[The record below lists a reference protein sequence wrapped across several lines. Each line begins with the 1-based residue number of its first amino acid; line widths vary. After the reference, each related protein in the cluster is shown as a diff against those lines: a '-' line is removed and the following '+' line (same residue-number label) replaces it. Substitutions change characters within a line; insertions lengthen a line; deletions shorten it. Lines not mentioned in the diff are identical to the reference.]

1 LGRPYSKD
9 STLNDIQDTL
19 IGKIMLKVVKSAMN
33 KMLKAT
39 DDPTMRLMVE
49 KSALEMPLRSMK
61 MAGGVSNK
69 KLEGIVALA
78 NGKVLSGIGKLLS
91 K

>member
-1 LGRPYSKD
+1 MGTKAQITGNLLKIILRVSQHLLR
-9 STLNDIQDTL
+9 SLQSL
-19 IGKIMLKVVKSAMN
+19 IHNIMMI
-33 KMLKAT
+33 
-39 DDPTMRLMVE
+39 E
-49 KSALEMPLRSMK
+49 KSTTEMPLRSMK
-61 MAGGVSNK
+61 MAGGISNK